1 MSCLNIGVGRSECGP
16 CPKGYEGDG
25 QTCNDID
32 EVCETLLLRTVDCPV
47 SLFEPEKQT
56 ENLQFRR
63 KKLSQLFVHP
73 VQDLYFKFDVAPHQ
87 ACAECHKSDF
97 HLRLHNPKILTN

>member
-16 CPKGYEGDG
+16 CPKGYAGDG

-32 EVCETLLLRTVDCPV
+32 EVRETLLLRTVDCPV

-63 KKLSQLFVHP
+63 KKFITTFCSSRAGLIF
-73 VQDLYFKFDVAPHQ
+73 
-87 ACAECHKSDF
+87 
-97 HLRLHNPKILTN
+97 